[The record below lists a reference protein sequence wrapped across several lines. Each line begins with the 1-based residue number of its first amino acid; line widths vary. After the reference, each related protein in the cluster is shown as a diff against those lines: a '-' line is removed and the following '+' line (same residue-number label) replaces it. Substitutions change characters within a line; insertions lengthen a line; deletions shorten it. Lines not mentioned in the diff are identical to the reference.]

1 MTESEIE
8 QTFPTKHGIIPV
20 GGPLA
25 GPTHDRALCSTTALV
40 AAVAA
45 SRGLIGNGLDPMSV
59 WAMGLY
65 LGAAIAGYGV
75 GMRVPAEHRAML
87 QAGCTAVL
95 TLVGVGA
102 MSGGL

>member
-1 MTESEIE
+1 MTQQEIE
-8 QTFPTKHGIIPV
+8 GEFPTKHGIIPV

-25 GPTHDRALCSTTALV
+25 GPCHDRTLCSTTALV

-45 SRGLIGNGLDPMSV
+45 SRGLIGNGLDPMTV

-65 LGAAIAGYGV
+65 LGAALAGYGV
-75 GMRVPAEHRAML
+75 GMKVPPENRAML